1 MPKQLILTITEHRK
15 FGVVFVPYIITPTQ
29 GNTFYSSIERA
40 NTVNVK
46 DVDGT
51 DEKHYKLVKLISEY
65 DDNYIANLFT
75 KKTEDAK
82 NFIQNVDYD
91 FINQRIRPH
100 IEKRLVN
107 ILNLLPKLSIQL
119 YYKDRKYA
127 KIYRSD
133 EILPADS
140 KAKAIFNFNRNN
152 EGIQYYLSIK
162 HNNEEIKLKNK
173 KALILTQQ
181 PSSIVVNNRLY
192 IFKNIDS
199 KKLLPFFTKD
209 HIAIPKQT
217 EKAYFEKFILNT
229 IKQFDVRAKGFDIS
243 EEKLNCKP
251 VLYLQNDMTGKATLL
266 LKYKYGTKVIL
277 PNNPETKFVV
287 LENTNDHYRFIKHSR
302 NIDFEKDL
310 NNRLD
315 NIGLHTK
322 DNVHFY
328 SMNNEGSDEL
338 YALMDWINVNANF
351 IEENNIE
358 IRQDFFDRKFL
369 TKSINL
375 SLSIKDENDWFDIRG
390 TVELGEFKIP
400 FIKLRKNI
408 LQHIRE
414 YVLPDDTIAILPEE
428 WFVKYKEIFL
438 FAEHNP
444 KGLVLSKM
452 HFNLLNQNTIGIK
465 SSYAEKIK
473 ELFDKKYAEN
483 SSIPDDLNATMRP
496 YQITGYNWMNRLK
509 AHNFGGCLADDM
521 GLGKTIQTLAL
532 LLDESKQ
539 SIETVVPDE
548 NNKAPQL
555 SLFDQTANTKSKK
568 TTPTNLIVMPASLIH
583 NWKNEA
589 QKFTPALKTFIHTGN
604 NRTKDIWKFSDVD
617 IVLTTYGVIRNDF
630 SLLKSYP
637 FNYIVLDESQVI
649 KNPNSKIY
657 KAIIQLKAKHKLVLT
672 GTPIENSLT
681 DLWSQINFVNRGLLG
696 SFNFFKKEFVLP
708 IERSN
713 NENKSEKLQA
723 LIHPFILR
731 RTKDQ
736 VAKDLPPKTEQVRYC
751 EMSEA
756 QRKIYEEEKSLVRNN
771 ILENMEKQGVNKSAM
786 MVLQALTKLRQI
798 SNHPELVNANEES
811 GKFNEVIRVLNNIIA
826 ENHKVLIFS
835 SFTQHLDLYAN
846 YFVEN
851 NIKYSILTG
860 KTQKREKVIKEFQDD
875 KEKRVFLISLKA
887 GGVGLNLTA
896 ADYVFLLDPWWNPAA
911 ENQAINRAHRIG
923 QDKKVFIYR
932 FISENSIEEKI
943 VNLQNRKSELA
954 ELFINTNNPF
964 KELSPAK
971 IKELFD

>member
-1 MPKQLILTITEHRK
+1 MSKQLILTVTEHRK
-15 FGVVFVPYIITPTQ
+15 FGVIFAPYIITPTQ

-46 DVDGT
+46 DVEGT
-51 DEKHYKLVKLISEY
+51 DDVHYELVKLISEY

-91 FINQRIRPH
+91 FINLRIRPH
-100 IEKRLVN
+100 IEKRLIK
-107 ILNLLPKLSIQL
+107 ILNLIPKLNIQL

-140 KAKAIFNFNRNN
+140 KAKAIFNFNRNT

-173 KALILTQQ
+173 KPLILTQQ

-217 EKAYFEKFILNT
+217 EKAYFEKFVLNT
-229 IKQFDVRAKGFDIS
+229 IKQFDVKAKGFEIT
-243 EEKLNCKP
+243 EEELECKP
-251 VLYLQNDMTGKATLL
+251 IFYLQNDMAGKITLL
-266 LKYKYGTKVIL
+266 LKYKYGSKVIL
-277 PNNPETKFVV
+277 PNNPEIKFVT
-287 LENTNDHYRFIKHSR
+287 LENNNDDYQFIKNCR
-302 NIDFEKDL
+302 NTAFEKHL
-310 NNRLD
+310 NNKFST
-315 NIGLHTK
+315 NGLNTK

-328 SMNNEGSDEL
+328 STNQTDSNDL
-338 YALMDWINVNANF
+338 YNILDWINTNANF

-358 IRQDFFDRKFL
+358 IRQDFFDRKYY
-369 TKSINL
+369 TNTINL
-375 SLSIKDENDWFDIRG
+375 SITIKDENDWFDIRG

-414 YVLPDDTIAILPEE
+414 YVLPDDTVAILPEE

-438 FAEHNP
+438 FAEHNS

-452 HFNLLNQNTIGIK
+452 HFNLLNQNTIGIR
-465 SSYAEKIK
+465 SDTAAKIK
-473 ELFDKKYAEN
+473 ELFNQKYTEN

-496 YQITGYNWMNRLK
+496 YQVTGYNWMNHLK

-539 SIETVVPDE
+539 IIETVIPDE
-548 NNKAPQL
+548 DKKAPQL
-555 SLFDQTANTKSKK
+555 SLFDQAVSTNSKK

-589 QKFTPALKTFIHTGN
+589 AKFTPALKTFVHTGN
-604 NRTKDIWKFSDVD
+604 NRTKDIWKFTDVD
-617 IVLTTYGVIRNDF
+617 IVLTTYGVIRNDYN
-630 SLLKSYP
+630 LLKSYT

-649 KNPNSKIY
+649 KNPDSKIY
-657 KAIIQLKAKHKLVLT
+657 KAIIQLQGKRKLVLT

-681 DLWSQINFVNRGLLG
+681 DLWSQLNFVNRGLLG

-708 IERSN
+708 IEKSN

-731 RTKDQ
+731 RTKEQ
-736 VAKDLPPKTEQVRYC
+736 VAKDLPPKTEQMRIC

-756 QRKIYEEEKSLVRNN
+756 QRKIYEEEKALVRNS
-771 ILENMEKQGVNKSAM
+771 ILENMEKNGVNKSSM

-798 SNHPELVNANEES
+798 SNHPELVDANEES

-826 ENHKVLIFS
+826 EDHKVLIFS
-835 SFTQHLDLYAN
+835 SFTQHLDIYAK
-846 YFVEN
+846 YLKEN

-860 KTQKREKVIKEFQDD
+860 KTQKREKVIEEFQGD
-875 KEKRVFLISLKA
+875 KENRVFLISLKA

-911 ENQAINRAHRIG
+911 ENQAVNRAHRIG

-932 FISENSIEEKI
+932 FISGNSIEEKI

-964 KELSPAK
+964 KEMSPAK